1 MSSHFV
7 WVVARLFMVAVYLGH
22 LGRLIAVPDV
32 SKYLLKTSL
41 VGKLFLLSF
50 VLDISDAE
58 GVGSAGEGVISSIH
72 IYNIALRA
80 SNVKP
85 FFHK

>member
-1 MSSHFV
+1 MSSYFV
-7 WVVARLFMVAVYLGH
+7 WIVARLFMVAMHFGH
-22 LGRLIAVPDV
+22 LGRLVAIPDV
-32 SKYLLKTSL
+32 FEDFLKTSK

-50 VLDISDAE
+50 VLDISDAK
-58 GVGSAGEGVISSIH
+58 GVGGAGEGVISSIH
-72 IYNIALRA
+72 IYNIAVWA